1 MAARPAGL
9 SLTLRSLLWT
19 VLLPGIY
26 AGFIPWQYFGVS
38 RAQVAFSN
46 PVHLLAV
53 ALILFGACLL
63 AACIWQFAYSGRGTL
78 SPVDPPRELVVRG
91 LYRYVRN
98 PMYLS
103 VTAIV
108 LGEVLLIRSRG
119 LLLYWAIWFVLVN
132 LVVMG
137 YEEPNLRRRF
147 GQSYENYVRTVG
159 RWIPRFQKG

>member
-38 RAQVAFSN
+38 RAHVTFSN
-46 PVHLLAV
+46 PVHLLALV
-53 ALILFGACLL
+53 LILFGIVLL
-63 AACIWQFAYSGRGTL
+63 AACIWQFAHSGRGTL
-78 SPVDPPRELVVRG
+78 SPVDPPRQLVVRG
-91 LYRYVRN
+91 LYQYVRN

-108 LGEVLLIRSRG
+108 LGEVLLVRSRG
-119 LLLYWAIWFVLVN
+119 LLLYWTIWFALVN

-147 GQSYENYVRTVG
+147 GQSYEDYTRRVS
-159 RWIPRFQKG
+159 RWIPRLQKG

>member
-1 MAARPAGL
+1 M
-9 SLTLRSLLWT
+9 SLGSSLWLGVRSLLWT

-38 RAQVAFSN
+38 HARVAWSN
-46 PVHLLAV
+46 PVHLLALAV
-53 ALILFGACLL
+53 IVFGVGLL
-63 AACIWQFAYSGRGTL
+63 AACVWQFAHAGRGTL
-78 SPVDPPRELVVRG
+78 SPVDPPRDLVVRG
-91 LYRYVRN
+91 LYQYARN

-132 LVVMG
+132 LLVRG
-137 YEEPNLRRRF
+137 YEEPDLRRRF
-147 GQSYENYVRTVG
+147 GRSYDDYTRRVG
-159 RWIPRFQKG
+159 RWIPRFQRG